1 MEQETIYIT
10 TATHISIRPKTKGPG
25 KDLEFLSSMLNELNT
40 AQMYEI
46 KSTLHY
52 KVEIIFEVFSTGDGD
67 NMLRKLFMGEG
78 LRGNKQKL

>member
-1 MEQETIYIT
+1 
-10 TATHISIRPKTKGPG
+10 
-25 KDLEFLSSMLNELNT
+25 
-40 AQMYEI
+40 MYEI